1 MSLPRVVAFDFD
13 DTISSI
19 HSTRIPKEQFMSL
32 DLTECVADPLLF
44 RNLVL
49 LLLRS
54 GIQVAITSYGYK
66 DLILHTMGRIFGGS
80 PKELPTNEAPD
91 KNVCPFNE
99 RNVITPS
106 DASSELSIKWPEG
119 YEPPKGYSKSTLIAC
134 LQKHLLIDTNQW
146 YPESS
151 ILLIDDSITNYYDA
165 LQHSYCAKLCR
176 HLCRKHGLECLCRE
190 SYSDIPLETFQR
202 VFQQFI
208 ICP

>member
-19 HSTRIPKEQFMSL
+19 HSTRMPKEQFMSL

-44 RNLVL
+44 RNLVF

-54 GIQVAITSYGYK
+54 GVQVAITSYGYK
-66 DLILHTMGRIFGGS
+66 DLILHTMRRIFGGTALAGS
-80 PKELPTNEAPD
+80 TEH
-91 KNVCPFNE
+91 CPFNE
-99 RNVITPS
+99 RNVITPQ
-106 DASSELSIKWPEG
+106 DASSELSIRWPEG

-134 LQKHLLIDTNQW
+134 LQKHLLIDTDRW

-176 HLCRKHGLECLCRE
+176 HLCRKHGLECLCYE
-190 SYSDIPLETFQR
+190 SYSDISLETFQR

-208 ICP
+208 ACS